1 MQDLTTGS
9 ISKHLL
15 RTASFMLV
23 TMVFQTL
30 YFLVD
35 LFCVGYLGKEAVAGV
50 GVAGNLTFVVL
61 AVTQM
66 LAVGTTTLVSHA
78 VGRKDEPRALLVF
91 NQSQVLATVAGVI
104 FLAVSMA
111 TRTAYTQSL
120 AADATTAQ
128 LAADYLLYYL
138 PAMALQ
144 FPMAGMAAALRG
156 VGNFKPGMVVQTSTI
171 IINIA
176 LAPPLIFGWLGAP
189 RLGVA
194 GAALATL
201 LAVVV
206 GTIWLSTYFFG
217 REGYLRFHGRDLP
230 PQLGLWGAMLKIG
243 LPAGAEFLM
252 MGVYLML
259 VSALARPFGAE
270 AQAGFVIGMRVV
282 QALFMPVVAL
292 GFSVAPVAGQNVGAR
307 LGDRVRTVFKDASL
321 MAVGWMLLMAVLCEI
336 APAVLIGIFSND
348 PGVID
353 VGNGYLRIVALTFAF
368 SGLIFVCSS
377 MFQAMGNTM
386 PSLIASV
393 TRIVLIAVP
402 AIALSTSPGFSLVW
416 IWYLSAGAVVLQLA
430 IVLLFLRREFR
441 VRLGALAPAPLASPV
456 LNVEAQL

>member
-15 RTASFMLV
+15 TTASFMLV

-78 VGRKDEPRALLVF
+78 VGQKNEPRALLVF
-91 NQSQVLATVAGVI
+91 NQSQVLAVVAGAI
-104 FLAVSMA
+104 FLVVAMA

-120 AADATTAQ
+120 AADAATAQ
-128 LAADYLLYYL
+128 LAGDYLLYYL

-144 FPMAGMAAALRG
+144 FPLAGMAAALRG
-156 VGNFKPGMVVQTSTI
+156 VGNFKPGMIVQTSTI
-171 IINIA
+171 IINIV
-176 LAPPLIFGWLGAP
+176 LAPLLIFGPFGLP
-189 RLGVA
+189 RMGVA
-194 GAALATL
+194 GAAIATL
-201 LAVVV
+201 LAVIV
-206 GTIWLSTYFFG
+206 GTVWLSTYFFG
-217 REGYLRFHGRDLP
+217 REGYLRFHRPDLS

-252 MGVYLML
+252 MGVYLIL
-259 VSALARPFGAE
+259 VSALARPFGAA

-307 LGDRVRTVFKDASL
+307 LGDRVKTVFKDASL

-336 APAVLIGIFSND
+336 APAALIGIFSND
-348 PGVID
+348 AGVIE

-393 TRIVLIAVP
+393 TRIIVIAVP
-402 AIALSTSPGFSLVW
+402 AITLSSTPGFRLVW

-430 IVLLFLRREFR
+430 IVLLYLRREFR
-441 VRLGALAPAPLASPV
+441 LRLDRLAPSPV
-456 LNVEAQL
+456 AAAASAEAL

>member
-1 MQDLTTGS
+1 
-9 ISKHLL
+9 
-15 RTASFMLV
+15 
-23 TMVFQTL
+23 
-30 YFLVD
+30 
-35 LFCVGYLGKEAVAGV
+35 
-50 GVAGNLTFVVL
+50 
-61 AVTQM
+61 
-66 LAVGTTTLVSHA
+66 
-78 VGRKDEPRALLVF
+78 
-91 NQSQVLATVAGVI
+91 
-104 FLAVSMA
+104 MA

-120 AADATTAQ
+120 AADSATARA
-128 LAADYLLYYL
+128 AADYLLYYL

-156 VGNFKPGMVVQTSTI
+156 VGNFKPGMIVQTSTI
-171 IINIA
+171 IINIV
-176 LAPPLIFGWLGAP
+176 LAPLLIFGPFGLP

-201 LAVVV
+201 LAVIV
-206 GTIWLSTYFFG
+206 GTVWLSTYFFG
-217 REGYLRFHGRDLP
+217 REGYLRFHGPDLSP
-230 PQLGLWGAMLKIG
+230 RFGLWGAMLKIG

-307 LGDRVRTVFKDASL
+307 LGDRVKTVFKDASL

-336 APAVLIGIFSND
+336 APAALIGIFSND
-348 PGVID
+348 PGVIE
-353 VGNGYLRIVALTFAF
+353 VGNGYLRVVALTFAF

-402 AIALSTSPGFSLVW
+402 AIALSSSPGFKLVW

-430 IVLLFLRREFR
+430 IVLLLLRREFR
-441 VRLGALAPAPLASPV
+441 VRLGTLSAAPVAAPVA
-456 LNVEAQL
+456 VEGGL

>member
-15 RTASFMLV
+15 TTASFMLV

-91 NQSQVLATVAGVI
+91 NQSQVLSTVAGVL
-104 FLAVSMA
+104 FLAVAMA
-111 TRTAYTQSL
+111 TRTAYTRSL
-120 AADATTAQ
+120 AADSATAQ
-128 LAADYLLYYL
+128 AAADYLLYYL

-156 VGNFKPGMVVQTSTI
+156 VGNFKPGMIVQTSTI
-171 IINIA
+171 IINIV
-176 LAPPLIFGWLGAP
+176 LAPLLIFGPFGLP

-194 GAALATL
+194 GASLATL
-201 LAVVV
+201 LAVIV
-206 GTIWLSTYFFG
+206 GTVWLSTYFFG
-217 REGYLRFHGRDLP
+217 REGYLRFHGPELSPRF
-230 PQLGLWGAMLKIG
+230 GLWAAMLKIG

-307 LGDRVRTVFKDASL
+307 LGDRVKTVFRDASL

-336 APAVLIGIFSND
+336 APAALIGIFSND
-348 PGVID
+348 PGVIE
-353 VGNGYLRIVALTFAF
+353 VGNGYLRVVALTFAF

-402 AIALSTSPGFSLVW
+402 AIALSSSPGFKLVW

-430 IVLLFLRREFR
+430 IVLFLLRREFR
-441 VRLGALAPAPLASPV
+441 VRLGSLAVPAVPLQ
-456 LNVEAQL
+456 NVEAHL